1 VFPREEG
8 KLVNKKSINTL
19 MDTDLLGK
27 ALVQQDG
34 IGMLYC
40 NNPLESTEYPSALDF
55 TCRSHMF

>member
-1 VFPREEG
+1 
-8 KLVNKKSINTL
+8 